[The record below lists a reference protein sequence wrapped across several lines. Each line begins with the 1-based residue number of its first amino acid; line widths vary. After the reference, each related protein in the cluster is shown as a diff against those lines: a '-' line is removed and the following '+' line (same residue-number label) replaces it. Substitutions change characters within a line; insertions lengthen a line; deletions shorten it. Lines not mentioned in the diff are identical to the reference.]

1 MFAYIF
7 FNFKKLCL
15 IRIYFTR
22 HMVDRASP
30 IWVQKITNFCEQ
42 EKNTSCE
49 RFSGWLMMNVVGFIV
64 KKKEKE
70 KEKKKRKRKTEEM
83 NLT

>member
-1 MFAYIF
+1 
-7 FNFKKLCL
+7 
-15 IRIYFTR
+15 
-22 HMVDRASP
+22 MVDRASP

-64 KKKEKE
+64 
-70 KEKKKRKRKTEEM
+70 
-83 NLT
+83 